1 MSFKVMLLL
10 VLGPIILLTLG
21 LIIGLIKK
29 NKTAIIIFLILW
41 LIFLVRAILICFVV
55 LNWTPMN

>member
-1 MSFKVMLLL
+1 MSFEVMLLL
-10 VLGPIILLTLG
+10 VLGPIVLLTLG

-55 LNWTPMN
+55 INWTPMN

>member
-1 MSFKVMLLL
+1 LSFEVMLLL